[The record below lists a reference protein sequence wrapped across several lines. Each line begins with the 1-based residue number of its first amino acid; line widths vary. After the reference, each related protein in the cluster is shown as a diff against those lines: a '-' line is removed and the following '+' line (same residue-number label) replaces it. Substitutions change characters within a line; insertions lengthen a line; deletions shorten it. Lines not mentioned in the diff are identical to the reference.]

1 MMNNEEFERKMVF
14 IVNQQAQFVVDI
26 EKLREAQAK
35 TEETVNHLAA
45 AQIQTEA
52 AQRKTEEVLTR
63 LAYVTNEGFKDV
75 NRKIDALVN
84 SQIALQDSHKSM
96 QDSQRELQV
105 SHKSMQDSQTGLQD
119 SQRELQDSQKELQHS
134 QRELQDSHKLTEESL
149 RQLTMT
155 VDRYFKNRQNGG

>member
-1 MMNNEEFERKMVF
+1 MMNNEDFERKMAF
-14 IVNQQAQFVVDI
+14 IVNQQAQFAVDI
-26 EKLREAQAK
+26 DKLRETQAK
-35 TEETVNHLAA
+35 TEETVNQLAA

-84 SQIALQDSHKSM
+84 SQIALQDSHKS
-96 QDSQRELQV
+96 
-105 SHKSMQDSQTGLQD
+105 
-119 SQRELQDSQKELQHS
+119 LQDSQKELQHS
-134 QRELQDSHKLTEESL
+134 QIELQHSQIELQVSQKELQDSHRLTEESV

>member
-96 QDSQRELQV
+96 QDSQ
-105 SHKSMQDSQTGLQD
+105 TGLQD